1 MPLPLL
7 MLAVFGAAKLLAE
20 VFEHLNLPGTVGEI
34 LAGVLIGPSLLG
46 WVQPEGFVLSLAD
59 LGVMFLL
66 FRVGLEIK
74 SSELTRIG
82 GTAALV
88 AAGGVALSLLLAW
101 SALSLWGIHSIE
113 AIFVSAALAATS
125 AGISAEVLSARGLLD
140 RRASR
145 IVLAAA
151 VIDDVCGLLVLSVV
165 SGLSTSRI
173 NYVAIASTVVFAIA
187 FVAIVAKWGT
197 RAMQHLVPR
206 IGGGMRL
213 VEAEFALSIS
223 LLFALSVF
231 SLYTG
236 VAAIV
241 GAFLAGMA
249 LAETV
254 GTRVRTLVHGAAE
267 LLVPFFLVGIGL
279 RVNIAALRSPAMIAL
294 AAILLCAAVAGKVG
308 GCGLGALNLGLPEA
322 LRVGTGM
329 IPRGEVTM
337 VIAQLGLTM
346 GIIGRDVF
354 GVVVLVAVASALAAP
369 PLIGIAF
376 RSQRRLPTER
386 VPLN

>member
-7 MLAVFGAAKLLAE
+7 MLVVFGAAKLLAE
-20 VFEHLNLPGTVGEI
+20 LFENLNQPGIVGEI
-34 LAGVLIGPSLLG
+34 LAGIVIGPSLLA
-46 WVQPEGFVLSLAD
+46 WVKPEGLVLSLAD

-74 SSELTRIG
+74 SSELMKVG
-82 GTAALV
+82 GRAAMV
-88 AAGGVALSLLLAW
+88 AAGGVALSLILAW
-101 SALSLWGIHSIE
+101 GVLSLWGIHSIQ
-113 AIFVSAALAATS
+113 AFFVSASIAATS
-125 AGISAEVLSARGLLD
+125 VGISAEVLSARGLLD

-165 SGLSTSRI
+165 SGLSRGRVNILT
-173 NYVAIASTVVFAIA
+173 IASTVVLASA

-197 RAMQHLVPR
+197 KATQHLVPR

-213 VEAEFALSIS
+213 AEAEFALSIA
-223 LLFALSVF
+223 LLFALSLF

-236 VAAIV
+236 IAAIV

-254 GTRVRTLVHGAAE
+254 GTRVRTLVHGATE

-279 RVNIAALRSPAMIAL
+279 RVNLTGMRSPGMIAL
-294 AAILLCAAVAGKVG
+294 AAALLCAAVVGKVG
-308 GCGLGALNLGLPEA
+308 GCGLGALSLGLPEA
-322 LRVGTGM
+322 LRVGVGM

-337 VIAQLGLTM
+337 VVAQLGLTM
-346 GIIGRDVF
+346 GIIGPEVF
-354 GVVVLVAVASALAAP
+354 AVVVLVAVASALIAP
-369 PLIGIAF
+369 PLIRIAF
-376 RSQRRLPTER
+376 QRRIAS
-386 VPLN
+386 